1 MDHRM
6 SENKNLQTLPE
17 QPRPHTPK
25 SVQKNNDIDKMKKQF
40 ESQKINSMQVRKH
53 QNESIKEHV
62 KFDLNIKNL

>member
-1 MDHRM
+1 M
-6 SENKNLQTLPE
+6 SENKIVSTLPE
-17 QPRPHTPK
+17 QPRPQTPK
-25 SVQKNNDIDKMKKQF
+25 NAYKNNDIDKMKKQF